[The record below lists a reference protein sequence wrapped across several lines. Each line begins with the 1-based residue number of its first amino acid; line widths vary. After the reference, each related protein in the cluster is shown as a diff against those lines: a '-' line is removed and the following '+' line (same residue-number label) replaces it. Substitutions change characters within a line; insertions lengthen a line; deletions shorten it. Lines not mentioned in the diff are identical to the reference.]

1 MSAENEEVS
10 SVGAPLRNNNAVGN
24 SGGGAPI
31 GNSNAI
37 GNAGGGAPEGNTNRK
52 SHGVHCSLEK
62 IDERAERETAE
73 FINEI
78 EQTVRK
84 RAEGEPDELAR
95 EIPLR
100 LIRYDRAIRDIQR
113 RGWVLDDGSVNPM
126 VSTSRRILNRIFED
140 LREIGVLS
148 DPEGG
153 SAGRTTEWREF
164 IADEAESSQ
173 IE

>member
-1 MSAENEEVS
+1 MSTETDEVS
-10 SVGAPLRNNNAVGN
+10 SVGAPLGNNNAVGN

-62 IDERAERETAE
+62 IDERAEGATAE
-73 FINEI
+73 FIDELEETI
-78 EQTVRK
+78 RK
-84 RAEGEPDELAR
+84 RATVDPDELAR

-100 LIRYDRAIRDIQR
+100 LIRHKRAIRDIQR
-113 RGWVLDDGSVNPM
+113 RGWMLDDGSVNPM
-126 VSTSRRILNRIFED
+126 IATSRRILNRIFED
-140 LREIGVLS
+140 LQEIGVLS
-148 DPEGG
+148 DSWGG
-153 SAGRTTEWREF
+153 DISHISQWREF
-164 IADEAESSQ
+164 IADGSESGQ